1 MATSQPFRR
10 LDCTCNRTKALP
22 FKAMGGML
30 DVSTF
35 SSSFRAF
42 FTPSLL
48 FLPSSALPLFSWT
61 FDAASDDVHSSVDPR
76 GPISQATP

>member
-1 MATSQPFRR
+1 MMATSQPFRR

-42 FTPSLL
+42 FYAFFAFFAVFRTSFV
-48 FLPSSALPLFSWT
+48 FLDIRCGL
-61 FDAASDDVHSSVDPR
+61 
-76 GPISQATP
+76 